1 VDSVTATDSLT
12 VVFWFAERYPEQFF
26 DAVDHVHVIPSH
38 ILKDVPIDEL
48 RTSSFSREPVGSG
61 PYKLGRWQA
70 GQAVELV
77 ANDSYHRGRP
87 FLDRIVWTIAPDG
100 TTAVSRFLT
109 GQADLYEAVLP
120 EHLPEIAQR
129 PELRVH
135 GGDGLAYAFLGFNFV
150 TSQGRAH
157 PLFRERELRRALSTA
172 LDRESMVRN
181 IFDSLAV
188 VP

>member
-1 VDSVTATDSLT
+1 GDSGFTPALADSWQWSADSLQITFAISPEARWHDGEPVRAEDVVFTFRTVKDPRAGAYMREMLVRVDSVTATDSLT

-87 FLDRIVWTIAPDG
+87 FLDRIV
-100 TTAVSRFLT
+100 
-109 GQADLYEAVLP
+109 
-120 EHLPEIAQR
+120 
-129 PELRVH
+129 
-135 GGDGLAYAFLGFNFV
+135 
-150 TSQGRAH
+150 
-157 PLFRERELRRALSTA
+157 
-172 LDRESMVRN
+172 
-181 IFDSLAV
+181 
-188 VP
+188 